1 MKIYIEVEN
10 LTHVHI
16 FMRVRCICAINAN
29 SYPTLGDIILHK
41 LRQLLGCTCF
51 FLKTFN
57 WFDLCV
63 SIATHSIEVKLL
75 LLFCFSFGERER
87 ERSVP
92 PGRSKI
98 WQIMSHARNIII
110 LRNIHTPNLSW
121 FYCN

>member
-16 FMRVRCICAINAN
+16 FMRGRCICAINAN

-63 SIATHSIEVKLL
+63 SIATTQLTSSCYFFFVFLL
-75 LLFCFSFGERER
+75 EKEREIR
-87 ERSVP
+87 TTR
-92 PGRSKI
+92 
-98 WQIMSHARNIII
+98 
-110 LRNIHTPNLSW
+110 
-121 FYCN
+121 